1 MSSIIHDYLAYK
13 QGTECP
19 PNFYRWS
26 MISAIATVLE
36 RRVWLM
42 HTKPVYPNMYILL
55 VGHPATR
62 KSAAQQGVVNILR
75 ATGYERFAPNK
86 CSKQQFVAMLSS
98 TSDGDMGSWDSI
110 DAAYIATDEFLD
122 FLGIGNNEFT
132 VCLAHLYDNHPEY
145 REEYKKTKLLAVN
158 PTVNILSCA
167 TPTNLQLGLPQE
179 AGGTGFLS
187 RAVMVYSEPTNKRI
201 TWPPPPDVELE
212 ADLADRLAS
221 VKQFHGE
228 VTLTSAARTLLDKI
242 YQNFE
247 FLNDSRLAY
256 YNGRRLLHLMKLC
269 IVIAISYGNMVIS
282 EDHVLEANTIL
293 VYTEE
298 QMHKAFG
305 EFGNSKFSKVNGKI
319 LAYMEGI
326 NRPVNVLEIHKAVT
340 GELDHMQDLYK
351 ILDNLVHSDRIQA
364 SGLGM
369 FILKRRSTQSKR
381 TYTDFGKYI
390 LEAEDYD
397 TALREQ
403 AALQAAI
410 ADAASSS
417 GGSSASTT
425 TTDSL

>member
-1 MSSIIHDYLAYK
+1 MSNVIHDYLAYK
-13 QGTECP
+13 KGTECP

-26 MISAIATVLE
+26 MISAIATMIE
-36 RRVWLM
+36 RKVWLT
-42 HTKPVYPNMYILL
+42 HTKPIYPNMYILL

-62 KSAAQQGVVNILR
+62 KSAAQQGVVGLMR
-75 ATGYERFAPNK
+75 AAGYDRFAPNK
-86 CSKQQFVAMLSS
+86 CSKQQFITMLAS
-98 TSDGDMGSWDSI
+98 TTDGDMGSWESV

-132 VCLAHLYDNHPEY
+132 VCLAHLFDNHADY
-145 REEYKKTKLLAVN
+145 KEEYKRTKTIATN

-187 RAVMVYSEPTNKRI
+187 RAIMVYSEPTNLRI
-201 TWPPPPDVELE
+201 TWPPPPDEDIE
-212 ADLADRLAS
+212 ADIAERLAA
-221 VKQFHGE
+221 VRKLHGE
-228 VTLTSAARTLLDKI
+228 MTLTRAARELIDSI

-269 IVIAISYGNMVIS
+269 IVIAASYGSMVIHAQ
-282 EDHVLEANTIL
+282 HVLEANTIL

-351 ILDNLVHSDRIQA
+351 ILDNLVKSDRIQA

-369 FILKRRSTQSKR
+369 FILKKRSTQNKR
-381 TYTDFGKYI
+381 AYTDFAQY
-390 LEAEDYD
+390 LYEAHDYD
-397 TALREQ
+397 ATIRQQ
-403 AALQAAI
+403 AELQASV
-410 ADAASSS
+410 ADALAGNS
-417 GGSSASTT
+417 GSTPSGSN
-425 TTDSL
+425 

>member
-1 MSSIIHDYLAYK
+1 MSNVIHDYLAYK
-13 QGTECP
+13 KGTECP

-26 MISAIATVLE
+26 MISAIATMIE
-36 RRVWLM
+36 RKVWLT
-42 HTKPVYPNMYILL
+42 HTKPIYPNMYILL

-62 KSAAQQGVVNILR
+62 KSAAQQGVVGLMR
-75 ATGYERFAPNK
+75 AAGYDRFAPNK
-86 CSKQQFVAMLSS
+86 CSKQQFITMLAS
-98 TSDGDMGSWDSI
+98 TTDGDMGSWESV

-132 VCLAHLYDNHPEY
+132 VCLAHLFDNHADY
-145 REEYKKTKLLAVN
+145 KEEYKRTKTIATN

-187 RAVMVYSEPTNKRI
+187 RAIMVYSEPTNLRI
-201 TWPPPPDVELE
+201 TWPPPPDEDIE
-212 ADLADRLAS
+212 ADIAERLAA
-221 VKQFHGE
+221 VRKLHGE
-228 VTLTSAARTLLDKI
+228 MTLTRAAREFIDSI

-269 IVIAISYGNMVIS
+269 IVIAASYGSMVIH
-282 EDHVLEANTIL
+282 EQHVLEANTIL

-351 ILDNLVHSDRIQA
+351 ILDNLVKSDRIQA

-369 FILKRRSTQSKR
+369 FILKKRSTQNKR
-381 TYTDFGKYI
+381 AYTDFAQY
-390 LEAEDYD
+390 LYEAHDYD
-397 TALREQ
+397 ATIRQQ
-403 AALQAAI
+403 AELQASV
-410 ADAASSS
+410 ADALAGNS
-417 GGSSASTT
+417 GSTPSGSN
-425 TTDSL
+425 

>member
-1 MSSIIHDYLAYK
+1 MSNVIHDYLAYK
-13 QGTECP
+13 KGTECP

-26 MISAIATVLE
+26 MISAIATMIE
-36 RRVWLM
+36 RKVWLT
-42 HTKPVYPNMYILL
+42 HTKPIYPNMYILL

-62 KSAAQQGVVNILR
+62 KSAAQQGVVGLMR
-75 ATGYERFAPNK
+75 AAGYDRFAPNK
-86 CSKQQFVAMLSS
+86 CSKQQFITMLAS
-98 TSDGDMGSWDSI
+98 TTDGDMGSWESV

-132 VCLAHLYDNHPEY
+132 VCLAHLFDNHADY
-145 REEYKKTKLLAVN
+145 KEEYKRTKTIATN

-187 RAVMVYSEPTNKRI
+187 RAIMVYSEPTNLRI
-201 TWPPPPDVELE
+201 TWPPPPDEDIE
-212 ADLADRLAS
+212 ADIAERLTA
-221 VKQFHGE
+221 VRKLHGE
-228 VTLTSAARTLLDKI
+228 MTLTRAARELIDSI

-269 IVIAISYGNMVIS
+269 IVIAASYGSMVIH
-282 EDHVLEANTIL
+282 EQHVLEANTIL

-351 ILDNLVHSDRIQA
+351 ILDNLVKSDRIQA

-369 FILKRRSTQSKR
+369 FILKKRSTQNKR
-381 TYTDFGKYI
+381 AYTDFAQY
-390 LEAEDYD
+390 LYEAHDYD
-397 TALREQ
+397 ATIRQQ
-403 AALQAAI
+403 AELQASV
-410 ADAASSS
+410 ADALAGNS
-417 GGSSASTT
+417 GSTPSGSN
-425 TTDSL
+425 

>member
-1 MSSIIHDYLAYK
+1 MSNVIHDYLAYK

-26 MISAIATVLE
+26 MISAIATMLE
-36 RRVWLM
+36 RRVWLT
-42 HTKPVYPNMYILL
+42 HTKPIYPNMYILL

-62 KSAAQQGVVNILR
+62 KSAAQQGVVNLMR
-75 ATGYERFAPNK
+75 GAGYDRFAPNK
-86 CSKQQFVAMLSS
+86 CSKQQFVSMLAS
-98 TSDGDMGSWDSI
+98 TTDGDMGSWDSV

-145 REEYKKTKLLAVN
+145 KEEYKRTKVLATN

-187 RAVMVYSEPTNKRI
+187 RAIMVYSEPTNLRI
-201 TWPPPPDVELE
+201 TWPPPPDAEIE
-212 ADLADRLAS
+212 ADIIERLQA
-221 VKQFHGE
+221 VKQLQGE
-228 VTLTSAARTLLDKI
+228 MQLTAAARKLMDSI

-247 FLNDSRLAY
+247 YLNDSRLAY

-269 IVIAISYGNMVIS
+269 LVIAASYSSMVIH
-282 EDHVLEANTIL
+282 EQHVLEANTIL

-351 ILDNLVHSDRIQA
+351 ILDNLVKSDRIQA
-364 SGLGM
+364 SGAGT
-369 FILKRRSTQSKR
+369 FILKKRSTQNKR
-381 TYTDFGKYI
+381 AYTDFKSY
-390 LEAEDYD
+390 LYEAEDYD
-397 TALREQ
+397 
-403 AALQAAI
+403 AALKQQTELQATI
-410 ADAASSS
+410 ANALASDS
-417 GGSSASTT
+417 GSSASTAKANAT
-425 TTDSL
+425 

>member
-1 MSSIIHDYLAYK
+1 MSNVIHDYLAYK
-13 QGTECP
+13 KGTECP

-26 MISAIATVLE
+26 MISAIATMIE
-36 RRVWLM
+36 RKVWLT
-42 HTKPVYPNMYILL
+42 HTKPIYPNMYILL

-62 KSAAQQGVVNILR
+62 KSAAQQGVVGLMR
-75 ATGYERFAPNK
+75 AAGYDRFAPNK
-86 CSKQQFVAMLSS
+86 CSKQQFITMLAS
-98 TSDGDMGSWDSI
+98 TTDGDMGSWESV

-132 VCLAHLYDNHPEY
+132 VCLAHLFDNHADY
-145 REEYKKTKLLAVN
+145 KEEYKRTKTIATN

-187 RAVMVYSEPTNKRI
+187 RAIMVYSEPTNLRI
-201 TWPPPPDVELE
+201 TWPPPPDEDIE
-212 ADLADRLAS
+212 ADIAERLAA
-221 VKQFHGE
+221 VRKLQGE
-228 VTLTSAARTLLDKI
+228 MTLTRAARELIDSI

-269 IVIAISYGNMVIS
+269 IVIAASYGSMVIH
-282 EDHVLEANTIL
+282 EQHVLEANTIL

-351 ILDNLVHSDRIQA
+351 ILDNLVKSDRIQA

-369 FILKRRSTQSKR
+369 FILKKRSTQNKR
-381 TYTDFGKYI
+381 AYTDFAQY
-390 LEAEDYD
+390 LYEAHDYD
-397 TALREQ
+397 ATIRQQ
-403 AALQAAI
+403 AELQASV
-410 ADAASSS
+410 ADALAGNS
-417 GGSSASTT
+417 GSTPSGSN
-425 TTDSL
+425 